1 MKIKYFVLS
10 VILILISSITFSQP
24 NKPDIKNLSLA
35 EIDEFITEIM
45 KEWKVPGLS
54 IAVVKDDSVIMLKG
68 YGLRDIKKKLPV
80 TPQTLFGIASCSK
93 AFTCTDLGILVDKE
107 KLTFGKLVKDVI
119 PEFSLS
125 DSYATEH
132 ITIRDLV
139 THQSGFARHDR
150 LWYMSPFSRS
160 EILHRMRFLE
170 MNRNLHQS
178 YQYNNLMYVVAGVA
192 IQKTSDMTW
201 EEFTKK
207 NILEPLS
214 MNNTFFSINDLKKSD
229 NHALPYG
236 EFKDQVD
243 IIPYCDLDA
252 AGPCGSINSNAE
264 DMAKWL
270 TMNMNNGKYK
280 DKQIISE
287 KSLKEIHSP
296 QMISSKSID
305 NEELYYSLYGM
316 GWGINQYRNN
326 LMISHTGSIDG
337 YASLVTFLPNEKFG
351 LVILT
356 NLESN
361 GIHRT
366 ISYYM
371 FDKYLDLEP
380 VKWNERAREREQKSK
395 ESELL
400 RKKREDSIQVK
411 NTKPSKELASYTGEY
426 ENLAYGKVTVK
437 LEKGQL
443 RLYYNSYFYRLE
455 HYHYDIFTAIIEEW
469 DDYKKIKFDINKN
482 GNVEALFIP
491 FEYSVKDIPFKKLK
505 P

>member
-1 MKIKYFVLS
+1 MRAKYFSLF
-10 VILILISSITFSQP
+10 VIFLLISSIAFSQP
-24 NKPDIKNLSLA
+24 NKPDINNLSIE

-54 IAVVKDDSVIMLKG
+54 IAVVKDDSAIIVKG
-68 YGLRDIKKKLPV
+68 YGLRDIKNKLPV

-93 AFTCTDLGILVDKE
+93 AFTCTDIGILVDQE
-107 KLTFGKLVKDVI
+107 KLTFGKSVKNVI

-139 THQSGFARHDR
+139 THQSGLARHDR
-150 LWYMSPFSRS
+150 LWYMSPFSRN
-160 EILHRMRFLE
+160 ELLHRMRFLE
-170 MNRNLHQS
+170 MNRDLHQS
-178 YQYNNLMYVVAGVA
+178 YQYNNLMFVVAGVA
-192 IQKTSDMTW
+192 IERASGMMW

-214 MNNTFFSINDLKKSD
+214 MNNTYLSINDLKKSD

-236 EFKDQVD
+236 EFKEQVD

-252 AGPCGSINSNAE
+252 AGPCGSINSSAE
-264 DMAKWL
+264 DMANWL
-270 TMNMNNGKYK
+270 TMNMNNGKFK

-305 NEELYYSLYGM
+305 DEELYYSMYGM
-316 GWGINQYRNN
+316 GWGINLYRDN
-326 LMISHTGSIDG
+326 LMLSHTGSIDG

-351 LVILT
+351 IVILT
-356 NLESN
+356 NLEGN

-366 ISYYM
+366 IAYQL
-371 FDKYLDLEP
+371 FDKYLGLEP
-380 VKWNERAREREQKSK
+380 VKWNERARESAEKSK
-395 ESELL
+395 EFELL
-400 RKKREDSIQVK
+400 SKKREDSIQVK
-411 NTKPSKELASYTGEY
+411 NTKPSKELASYIGEY
-426 ENLAYGKVTVK
+426 ENPAYGKVTVK
-437 LEKGQL
+437 LESGKL
-443 RLYYNSYFYRLE
+443 RVYYNNYFYRLE
-455 HYHYDIFTAIIEEW
+455 HYHYDVFTAIIEEW

-482 GNVEALFIP
+482 GNIEALLIP
-491 FEYSVKDIPFKKLK
+491 FESSIKDIVFKKK
-505 P
+505 